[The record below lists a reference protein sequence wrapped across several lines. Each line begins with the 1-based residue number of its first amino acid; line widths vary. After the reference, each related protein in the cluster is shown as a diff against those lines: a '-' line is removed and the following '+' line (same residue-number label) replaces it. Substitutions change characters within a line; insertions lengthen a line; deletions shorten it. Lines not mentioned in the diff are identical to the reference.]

1 MTEGWEALLR
11 RMDPRPSG
19 RCLAGISGGA
29 DSMALLQ
36 LMLLLREAGEAEVE
50 VIHVNHG
57 LRGREADG
65 AEAFVQ
71 GFFREKGVRV
81 HAVRVDLGGRKDE
94 NTAREQRYA
103 AFERVL
109 RAEHIHTLVLAHQR
123 EDQAETLL
131 MRLMRGAG
139 PEGLRA
145 MRKAETRN
153 GYTILRPMLDISGQE
168 LRARLPRTEKGSP
181 VRRQGSVDLLKIT
194 ARAPSAAQSYRRP
207 LPRGFYSSSSFLR

>member
-65 AEAFVQ
+65 
-71 GFFREKGVRV
+71 
-81 HAVRVDLGGRKDE
+81 D
-94 NTAREQRYA
+94 
-103 AFERVL
+103 
-109 RAEHIHTLVLAHQR
+109 
-123 EDQAETLL
+123 
-131 MRLMRGAG
+131 
-139 PEGLRA
+139 
-145 MRKAETRN
+145 
-153 GYTILRPMLDISGQE
+153 
-168 LRARLPRTEKGSP
+168 
-181 VRRQGSVDLLKIT
+181 
-194 ARAPSAAQSYRRP
+194 
-207 LPRGFYSSSSFLR
+207 